1 MRKAEFITQKTSSTE
16 FISLIPSVK
25 VSRAL
30 GRTTQGALSVLRTG
44 FSLPGAGE
52 IQPKSEQFST
62 HRPNSAPRDVPGA
75 EREGAGGDGNKIM
88 KSQFLNEP
96 RSPAKALSF
105 THLRNHPPE
114 QDGPVNGGVPVLR
127 REEGSGTLGKASGS
141 DGEGGTQCRELD
153 SDFPSR
159 IKSLELSKMSQ
170 SEVPGQSSE
179 LPGPCC
185 FPVNSEFDVMLDN
198 KKLHITSVCYLA
210 CSVIALLH

>member
-1 MRKAEFITQKTSSTE
+1 MAIR
-16 FISLIPSVK
+16 
-25 VSRAL
+25 
-30 GRTTQGALSVLRTG
+30 
-44 FSLPGAGE
+44 
-52 IQPKSEQFST
+52 
-62 HRPNSAPRDVPGA
+62 
-75 EREGAGGDGNKIM
+75 

-105 THLRNHPPE
+105 KHLRNHPPE
-114 QDGPVNGGVPVLR
+114 QGGPVNGGVPVLR
-127 REEGSGTLGKASGS
+127 REEGSGMLGKASGS

-170 SEVPGQSSE
+170 SEVPGQSPE